1 MTTRPKGKAGK
12 AVSAAATTV
21 PDAVTT
27 AGKQQDRVIGKP
39 FKAGSEWNGNAKG
52 RPRSSRH
59 KLGED
64 FVQCLAKKFTE
75 KGEAAIDE
83 VIRDK
88 PAEFLRVIA
97 AVLPKQLEAE
107 DDDGN
112 VYGVALITSNAIE
125 AIIERGRK

>member
-1 MTTRPKGKAGK
+1 MLSGARSKLSESFLVDLHDVFLERGKA
-12 AVSAAATTV
+12 
-21 PDAVTT
+21 
-27 AGKQQDRVIGKP
+27 
-39 FKAGSEWNGNAKG
+39 
-52 RPRSSRH
+52 
-59 KLGED
+59 
-64 FVQCLAKKFTE
+64 
-75 KGEAAIDE
+75 AIEE
-83 VIRDK
+83 VCKDK

>member
-1 MTTRPKGKAGK
+1 MAKLENTTIGTVSAAGTTVPRLDNNSLELVERGANGQLKPGSVLNPKGRPKSARSKLSESFLVDLHDVFLEKGKA
-12 AVSAAATTV
+12 
-21 PDAVTT
+21 
-27 AGKQQDRVIGKP
+27 
-39 FKAGSEWNGNAKG
+39 
-52 RPRSSRH
+52 
-59 KLGED
+59 
-64 FVQCLAKKFTE
+64 
-75 KGEAAIDE
+75 AIEE
-83 VIRDK
+83 VCKDK